1 MATEIYH
8 DRLDKLITEL
18 HDQIL
23 ATDAAYE
30 RAREAAG
37 IIVLDHRATELLHRA
52 KAIQDKIEA
61 IRPTTVAEVIAL
73 IDFWRDREFQRWP
86 EQAIASLREIAAR
99 EPHW

>member
-61 IRPTTVAEVIAL
+61 IRPTTLAEVIAL
-73 IDFWRDREFQRWP
+73 IDFWRDREFQGWP
-86 EQAIASLREIAAR
+86 EQAFASLREIAAR
-99 EPHW
+99 QPHW